1 MLISG
6 KSKFVN
12 SPFTSEDELKK
23 MVIENVDYFF
33 GTSSFCLSRELISN
47 KDGFEVFTDGFVI
60 DIANRKW
67 FIVNATLASHN
78 VWSHIVPQVVKQLV
92 AADQST
98 TKQLIIEL
106 IIQQLREDNN
116 IMKKFNDAGYGNED
130 GGVFL
135 DEVRGVLGEIFGK
148 SPVIGMPIDSITND
162 LRDWVETLK
171 SKVKLCIV
179 KQYVE
184 SGNSENI
191 IYEIPEEYH
200 PELDT
205 AESGDEHSQNTERAK
220 VKRAKI
226 TIDNLNSREICKTDK
241 RRKVFA

>member
-6 KSKFVN
+6 NSKFIK

-23 MVIENVDYFF
+23 MVIENADHFF
-33 GTSSFCLSRELISN
+33 GSGSFCLSRELISN
-47 KDGFEVFTDGFVI
+47 KDGFEVFTDGFAV
-60 DIANRKW
+60 DIANRQW
-67 FIVNATLASHN
+67 FIVNVALAKHN

-98 TKQLIIEL
+98 TKQMIIEL
-106 IIQQLREDNN
+106 IIQQLGEDSS
-116 IMKKFNDAGYGNED
+116 IMKKFNDAGYGKED
-130 GGVFL
+130 EGVFL
-135 DEVRGVLGEIFGK
+135 DEIRGVLGKIFGK
-148 SPVIGMPIDSITND
+148 SPIIGMPIDSISND

-171 SKVKLCIV
+171 SNVKLCIV

-184 SGNSENI
+184 SGNPENI

-205 AESGDEHSQNTERAK
+205 AESGDGPSKKQK
-220 VKRAKI
+220 KQK
-226 TIDNLNSREICKTDK
+226 
-241 RRKVFA
+241 